1 MKTYKSETIVQ
12 STHLSTGQLL
22 ELGRFGR
29 TYFVMIASPVLF
41 QPPIVHRYLNIN
53 QARDIYADYL
63 EADVC
68 EAML

>member
-1 MKTYKSETIVQ
+1 METYKKETTIQ
-12 STHLSTGQLL
+12 SCHLSTGQLL

-29 TYFVMIASPVLF
+29 VYFVMVASPELF

-63 EADVC
+63 QADVC
-68 EAML
+68 ETY